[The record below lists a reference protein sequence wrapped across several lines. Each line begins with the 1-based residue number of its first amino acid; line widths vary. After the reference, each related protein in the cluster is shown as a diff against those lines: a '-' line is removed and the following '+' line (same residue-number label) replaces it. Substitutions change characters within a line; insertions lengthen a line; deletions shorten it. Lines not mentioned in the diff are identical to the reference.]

1 MNTWRKRG
9 KPAFAEDEAQHAKPA
24 GHGGMRASAPVA
36 SDVGAKD
43 RITMLPE
50 SLKPPLRHHLEKVKT
65 KHDEDKEVK
74 HNGIIQEK
82 VQEMQRTVRSHRG
95 IVSRK
100 GHQARVG
107 SDNCLPVPVREI
119 VLPKL
124 RVIGRHDWLFMR

>member
-1 MNTWRKRG
+1 
-9 KPAFAEDEAQHAKPA
+9 
-24 GHGGMRASAPVA
+24 
-36 SDVGAKD
+36 
-43 RITMLPE
+43 MLPE

-82 VQEMQRTVRSHRG
+82 VQGMQRTVRSHRD

-124 RVIGRHDWLFMR
+124 RGIGRHGWLFMR